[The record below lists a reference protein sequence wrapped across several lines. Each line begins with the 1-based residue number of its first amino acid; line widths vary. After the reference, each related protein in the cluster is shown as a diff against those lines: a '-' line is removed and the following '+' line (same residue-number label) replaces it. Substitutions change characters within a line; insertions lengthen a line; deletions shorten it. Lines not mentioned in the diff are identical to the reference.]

1 MGKALRDSE
10 DALLKKITVADELRQ
25 GFSLHLFHH
34 LAPMHFDSGF
44 TGIELCCNLLVK
56 HCRTDERSASSRA
69 MRNLLHSGL
78 AAALIFFYSTKVLP
92 SKARAFIS
100 L

>member
-34 LAPMHFDSGF
+34 LAPMHFDGGF
-44 TGIELCCNLLVK
+44 TGTEFC
-56 HCRTDERSASSRA
+56 
-69 MRNLLHSGL
+69 RNLLIKHPGNDEAHHL
-78 AAALIFFYSTKVLP
+78 AFPDA
-92 SKARAFIS
+92 
-100 L
+100 